1 MENFSDNLNRLNGIM
16 KSLIN
21 KYVKISMTNGDD
33 LTVVLKEILPQ
44 ELLVSPSKDSKLVGV
59 ISTSSICYILEKTEK
74 EWDIE
79 D

>member
-1 MENFSDNLNRLNGIM
+1 
-16 KSLIN
+16 
-21 KYVKISMTNGDD
+21 MTNGDD